1 MRISPN
7 NFFLKSVME
16 NLMKEAFIDITPASN
31 DICLI
36 LPQQNGGKA
45 AKKRKHNSEKL
56 IKSRGHVVN
65 IDHEQKVCAKALEC
79 LGYLLVY
86 QGTLMKPVLFFLLQ
100 EKVIAVGFLI
110 ASKIQQDGELY
121 RHPRCRSLLA
131 DLVGF
136 LMTHPLHK
144 MPVPINYGIALL
156 TKLKHSDPDESVRK
170 TADMNLYR
178 AETAIHNKKDVF
190 YFPPDYSELR
200 DTLMFNKQTINKFN
214 DATVPKDSNGT
225 VVSLVEP
232 DDEVEENVLSLDG
245 GDSSDEAELVATIV
259 EPPKEAQNTRQKP
272 TQPALEVVE
281 EVSDEE
287 TQEISDEDE
296 DCEIVPPVAEKRP
309 SSSDPT
315 PPAVAKKSK
324 VVASKKDDE
333 LLEEYMADFTDE
345 LV

>member
-1 MRISPN
+1 
-7 NFFLKSVME
+7 ME
-16 NLMKEAFIDITPASN
+16 NLMKEALVDITPASN
-31 DICLI
+31 DVCLI

-45 AKKRKHNSEKL
+45 AKKRKHNAEKL

-100 EKVIAVGFLI
+100 EKVTSIGFLI
-110 ASKIQQDGELY
+110 ASKVQQDGELY
-121 RHPRCRSLLA
+121 RHPLCRSFLC

-156 TKLKHSDPDESVRK
+156 TKLKHSDPDASVRK
-170 TADMNLYR
+170 AADMNLYR
-178 AETAIHNKKDVF
+178 AEKTIHNKKDVF

-214 DATVPKDSNGT
+214 EATVPKESK
-225 VVSLVEP
+225 LVEP
-232 DDEVEENVLSLDG
+232 DDEIVESIAVDEKG
-245 GDSSDEAELVATIV
+245 ESSDEAEMVATIA
-259 EPPKEAQNTRQKP
+259 EPPTAVRSTRQTP
-272 TQPALEVVE
+272 AQPVPEVVE
-281 EVSDEE
+281 EISDEE
-287 TQEISDEDE
+287 AQEISDDE
-296 DCEIVPPVAEKRP
+296 EECEIVPPVAEKRP
-309 SSSDPT
+309 STSDAT
-315 PPAVAKKSK
+315 PPAVAKKPK
-324 VVASKKDDE
+324 VVANKKDEE
-333 LLEEYMADFTDE
+333 LLEEYMADFADE

>member
-1 MRISPN
+1 
-7 NFFLKSVME
+7 
-16 NLMKEAFIDITPASN
+16 MKEAFSDITPASN
-31 DICLI
+31 DVCLI

-56 IKSRGHVVN
+56 IKSRGQVVN

-79 LGYLLVY
+79 LGYMLVY

-100 EKVIAVGFLI
+100 EKVTSVGFLI

-121 RHPRCRSLLA
+121 RHPLCRSLLA

-156 TKLKHSDPDESVRK
+156 TKLKHSDPDASVRNA
-170 TADMNLYR
+170 ADMNLYR

-214 DATVPKDSNGT
+214 EATVPKESNGA
-225 VVSLVEP
+225 VVALVEP
-232 DDEVEENVLSLDG
+232 DDEVVENISLPDG
-245 GDSSDEAELVATIV
+245 AESSDEAELVATIA
-259 EPPKEAQNTRQKP
+259 EPPKAARNTRQKP
-272 TQPALEVVE
+272 AQPAPDVVE
-281 EVSDEE
+281 EISDDE
-287 TQEISDEDE
+287 TQEISDDDDE
-296 DCEIVPPVAEKRP
+296 ECEIVPPLAEKRP
-309 SSSDPT
+309 STSDPT
-315 PPAVAKKSK
+315 PPAVAKKPK